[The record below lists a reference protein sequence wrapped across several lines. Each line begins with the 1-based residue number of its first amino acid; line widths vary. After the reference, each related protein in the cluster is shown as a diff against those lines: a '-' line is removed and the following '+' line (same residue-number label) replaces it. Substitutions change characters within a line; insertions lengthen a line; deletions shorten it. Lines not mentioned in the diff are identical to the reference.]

1 MKILLDTCAFLWLNL
16 DAPALSASAK
26 SAILNP
32 DNELYLS
39 VVSTWEMGV
48 KSGAG
53 KLDLREPVASF
64 VVRYRTANGIQAL
77 PLDEESALHVSKLP
91 ALHNDPFDRMLICQ
105 AMVHGMV
112 LLTPDPAIVRYPVR
126 SLW

>member
-1 MKILLDTCAFLWLNL
+1 MKVLLDTCAFIWANL
-16 DAPALSASAK
+16 DSPRLSPTARSVLA
-26 SAILNP
+26 
-32 DNELYLS
+32 DEENEVYLS
-39 VVSTWEMGV
+39 VVSCWEIAI
-48 KSGAG
+48 KSARGTLPLPGPAEVYVPQA
-53 KLDLREPVASF
+53 REK
-64 VVRYRTANGIQAL
+64 NGIRPL